1 MALLLNLYWHG
12 AVLRVWELK
21 VREISVVETLC
32 CGNSIASAQRFA
44 RADLLR

>member
-21 VREISVVETLC
+21 VKKIGVVETLC
-32 CGNSIASAQRFA
+32 YGRSIICAQRIA